1 MGMVAPVCNVN
12 VPQPVV
18 QPSPPALPAIPVAT
32 NLATAIQAI
41 NVMRQAINTMNN
53 NIPPNNQNNQNTN
66 INGFT
71 TKQNQQQNT
80 PQKSSFVQVSVVKNT
95 VRITNPDNPDQYV
108 DVEQITGLT
117 MQNPVTG
124 QSWTWSQ

>member
-1 MGMVAPVCNVN
+1 MGTVAPVCNVN

-41 NVMRQAINTMNN
+41 NVMRQTINTMNN

-80 PQKSSFVQVSVVKNT
+80 PQKSGFVQVSVVKNT

>member
-1 MGMVAPVCNVN
+1 MGRVAPVCNVN

-53 NIPPNNQNNQNTN
+53 NIPPNNQNSQNPTM
-66 INGFT
+66 NGFT

-80 PQKSSFVQVSVVKNT
+80 PQKSGFVQVSVVKNT

-117 MQNPVTG
+117 MQNSVTG

>member
-1 MGMVAPVCNVN
+1 MGRVAPVCNVN

-41 NVMRQAINTMNN
+41 NVMRQTINTMNN

-80 PQKSSFVQVSVVKNT
+80 PQKSGFVQVSVVKNT

>member
-1 MGMVAPVCNVN
+1 MGTVAPVCNVN
-12 VPQPVV
+12 GPQPVV
-18 QPSPPALPAIPVAT
+18 QPSPQALPAIPVAT

>member
-1 MGMVAPVCNVN
+1 MGTVAPVCNVN

-66 INGFT
+66 MNGFT

-80 PQKSSFVQVSVVKNT
+80 PQKSGFVQVSVVKNT

>member
-1 MGMVAPVCNVN
+1 MGTVAPVCNVN
-12 VPQPVV
+12 VRQPVV
-18 QPSPPALPAIPVAT
+18 QPSPPALPAIPIAT

-53 NIPPNNQNNQNTN
+53 NIPPNNQNNQNT
-66 INGFT
+66 IMNGFT
-71 TKQNQQQNT
+71 TKQDQQQNT
-80 PQKSSFVQVSVVKNT
+80 PQKSGFVQVSVVKNT

-117 MQNPVTG
+117 MQNAVTG